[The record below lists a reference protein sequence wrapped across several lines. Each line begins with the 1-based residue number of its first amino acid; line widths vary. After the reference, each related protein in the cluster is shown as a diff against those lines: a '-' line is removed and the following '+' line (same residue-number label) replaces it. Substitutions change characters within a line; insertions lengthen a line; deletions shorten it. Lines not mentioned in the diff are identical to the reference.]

1 MKILK
6 LAENEKKMWTLDE
19 IQKTVFVMQ
28 NKIVIKNYFY
38 LFYGKF

>member
-1 MKILK
+1 MKK
-6 LAENEKKMWTLDE
+6 RWTLDE

-38 LFYGKF
+38 LFYGKFNLVLEYISE